1 MKIIITG
8 GSGFI
13 GQHLSKY
20 LINSDYEVI
29 ILSRNP
35 QRLQS
40 RFKNKIRYLLWNDF
54 DSSSWQEELES
65 TEVVINLTGENII
78 QWPWTDL
85 IKHKILYSR
94 IHAGQTIVH
103 AINNAEK
110 KPRLLIQSSATGY
123 YGNNIK
129 DTLTEET
136 PAGTGFLADVCQQ
149 WEQSTLDVESM
160 GVKHCVI
167 RIGIVLGKNGGLLKR
182 MALPFKFFTGGPIG
196 SGKQILPW
204 IHVDDLVAAIRFLIE
219 SDDPKNIYNLC
230 APNPVTMKTFA
241 RMLGKV
247 LKRPSFF
254 KVPEIIVKM
263 IFGEM
268 GRETILAG
276 QRAIPQAL
284 LESGYHFKLK
294 NLDAA
299 LHEIF
304 AEQYS
309 S

>member
-13 GQHLSKY
+13 GQHLSEY
-20 LINSDYEVI
+20 LIDSDYEII

-35 QRLQS
+35 HRLQS
-40 RFKNKIRYLLWNDF
+40 RYKNKIQCLLWSDF
-54 DSSSWQEELES
+54 DSSSWQGELES
-65 TEVVINLTGENII
+65 TEVVINLIGENIG
-78 QWPWTDL
+78 QWPWTDQ

-94 IHAGQTIVH
+94 IHAGQTIVQ
-103 AINNAEK
+103 AINNAKK

-123 YGNNIK
+123 YGNNSE
-129 DTLTEET
+129 DTITEKT
-136 PAGTGFLADVCQQ
+136 PAGSGFLADVCRQ

-160 GVKHCVI
+160 GVKRCII
-167 RIGIVLGKNGGLLKR
+167 RIGIVLGKNGGLLKK
-182 MALPFKFFTGGPIG
+182 MTLPFKFFAGGPVG
-196 SGKQILPW
+196 SGKQIIPW
-204 IHVDDLVAAIRFLIE
+204 IHMDDLGAAIRFLIE
-219 SDDPKNIYNLC
+219 RDNPPNIYNLC

-276 QRAIPQAL
+276 QRAIPKAL

-299 LHEIF
+299 LNEIF